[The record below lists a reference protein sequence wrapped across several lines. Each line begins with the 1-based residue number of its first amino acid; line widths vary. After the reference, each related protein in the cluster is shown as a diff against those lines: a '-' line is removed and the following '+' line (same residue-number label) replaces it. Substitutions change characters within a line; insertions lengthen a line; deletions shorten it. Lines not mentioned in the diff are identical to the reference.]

1 MKRRF
6 RQMALALLVVAAL
19 LVLLV
24 AGVGLDQQSVRLQA
38 APEDTATPTP
48 TTPPVFTAT
57 VNVTPSVARIGVG
70 EAMRVTIGI
79 DVSEGCQFALYES
92 TLAQN
97 PPDTF
102 AYVDPTTAVVG
113 PPGVTNYII
122 RALTPGVAQ
131 LDVTL
136 YGERYCDDFW
146 NWTYLYGSTV
156 VVTATQGPQLP
167 RLYFPLVG
175 QE

>member
-1 MKRRF
+1 MKHRF
-6 RQMALALLVVAAL
+6 RQSVLALLVMATL
-19 LVLLV
+19 LVLLLT
-24 AGVGLDQQSVRLQA
+24 GVGLDRERGRLQA
-38 APEDTATPTP
+38 APQETATPTP

-57 VNVTPSVARIGVG
+57 VNVSPSVTQIGVG

-97 PPDTF
+97 PPNTF
-102 AYVDPTTAVVG
+102 AYVEPTTAVVG
-113 PPGVTNYII
+113 PPGVTSYVI
-122 RALTPGVAQ
+122 RARTPAVAQ

-156 VVTATQGPQLP
+156 VVTATEGPQLP